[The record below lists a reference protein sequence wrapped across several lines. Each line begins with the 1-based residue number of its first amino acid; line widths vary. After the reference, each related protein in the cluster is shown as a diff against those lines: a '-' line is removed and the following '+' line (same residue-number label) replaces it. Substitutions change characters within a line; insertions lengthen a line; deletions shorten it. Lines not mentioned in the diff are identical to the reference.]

1 MGLRSA
7 DSVPHPAPT
16 ASAEKLNLPISEA
29 GLQEGGSWAP
39 SLGQLPGT
47 AGLSPQV
54 GGDLVSPDAV
64 GWCFCWGACLDLR
77 TQGSEVAYGHWPQPL
92 LFPD

>member
-1 MGLRSA
+1 MGPARVGLRSA

-16 ASAEKLNLPISEA
+16 VCTEKLNLPISEA
-29 GLQEGGSWAP
+29 GLQEGDRGAP
-39 SLGQLPGT
+39 SLGQLPGP

-64 GWCFCWGACLDLR
+64 G
-77 TQGSEVAYGHWPQPL
+77 
-92 LFPD
+92 